1 MRLRFCARAVIGAA
15 CLAASISVAI
25 TGATAAPADYRFELV
40 QAQPAGPG
48 KTTVTE
54 AKSASCMLVGDPAAR
69 PASKRLSAVM
79 AETLPALP
87 VDLPDLAAFD
97 REGLDRL
104 GKALCRPRSNKGW
117 PESRSFPRILIVFRG
132 R

>member
-1 MRLRFCARAVIGAA
+1 
-15 CLAASISVAI
+15 
-25 TGATAAPADYRFELV
+25 
-40 QAQPAGPG
+40 
-48 KTTVTE
+48 
-54 AKSASCMLVGDPAAR
+54 MLVGDPAAR

-104 GKALCRPRSNKGW
+104 GKALCC
-117 PESRSFPRILIVFRG
+117 LTA
-132 R
+132 